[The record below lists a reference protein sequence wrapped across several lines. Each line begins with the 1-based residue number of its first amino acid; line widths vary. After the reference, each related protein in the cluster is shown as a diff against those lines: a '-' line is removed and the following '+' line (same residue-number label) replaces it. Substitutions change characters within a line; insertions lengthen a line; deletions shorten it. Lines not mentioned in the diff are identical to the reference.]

1 MSERLDGDMWKMDID
16 DNAAATAKPP
26 LSSAP
31 QEPELSALSLAM
43 WLTFAMF
50 SHTLHHPFRR
60 PSEYATPTLNPYN
73 MIILTFLATVLRE
86 PSACAALERAVP
98 WEELA

>member
-31 QEPELSALSLAM
+31 QEPELPIALSLAM
-43 WLTFAMF
+43 QLTFAMLL
-50 SHTLHHPFRR
+50 HTLRHPFRR
-60 PSEYATPTLNPYN
+60 HSEYATPPLNPYN
-73 MIILTFLATVLRE
+73 TIILTFLAAVLRE
-86 PSACAALERAVP
+86 PSARAALEHAVP
-98 WEELA
+98 WE